1 MLSREELEIPAPAPT
16 AAPLPTSLGLAV
28 RLRMVFH
35 QQFVRYLLVGT
46 WNTVFGYGLFA
57 LLTALLQP
65 RMRYGYMLASALA
78 NCISIT
84 VAYLGYK
91 FFVFK
96 TQGNYLVEW
105 LRCLLVY
112 GTGTIPGL
120 LLLPFFVAGIERL
133 TPLRH
138 GAPYA
143 AGALALAI
151 TVVYSFFGHKHF
163 SFRSRST
170 SPNGTTERTQA

>member
-1 MLSREELEIPAPAPT
+1 MQSRNEHALREAPRT
-16 AAPLPTSLGLAV
+16 TTSGNFVQRLPNWLQGIV
-28 RLRMVFH
+28 QR
-35 QQFVRYLLVGT
+35 QFLRYLLVGA
-46 WNTVFGYGLFA
+46 WNTAFGYGLFA

-65 RMRYGYMLASALA
+65 RMHYGYMLASALA
-78 NCISIT
+78 NLISIT

-91 FFVFK
+91 FFVFR

-112 GTGTIPGL
+112 GMGTIPGL
-120 LLLPFFVAGIERL
+120 LLLPFFVAGIERVS
-133 TPLRH
+133 PLRH

-163 SFRSRST
+163 SFKSGSA
-170 SPNGTTERTQA
+170 SQACTTERHSK

>member
-1 MLSREELEIPAPAPT
+1 MHMQDHPIARTDSPSASSPPPARATWPHRV
-16 AAPLPTSLGLAV
+16 LQ
-28 RLRMVFH
+28 R
-35 QQFVRYLLVGT
+35 QFLRYLLVGA
-46 WNTVFGYGLFA
+46 WNTAFGYGLFA
-57 LLTALLQP
+57 WLTALLQP
-65 RMRYGYMLASALA
+65 RMHYGYMLASALS
-78 NCISIT
+78 NLISIT

-112 GTGTIPGL
+112 GMGTIPGL
-120 LLLPFFVAGIERL
+120 LLLPFFVVGIERL

-163 SFRSRST
+163 SFRSRSVE
-170 SPNGTTERTQA
+170 PNGTTERTQA